1 MKVNL
6 VDGRF
11 FKMWNYLLV
20 IAVALGS
27 DAARILGFFPT
38 PSISHQVAFRPLTH
52 ELARRGHEVVVV
64 TTDPVYPKGQTPPNL
79 TEIDVHDISYETW
92 RKHFLSTTTG
102 KTDDT
107 YNQISTIIHLFR
119 IIFEQQVLNDEV
131 KDLIR
136 NKNGTFDLLLLEQCV
151 RPAWSLSH
159 VFKTPTILVSSFG
172 EVYDVLGAAGGPNH
186 PLIYPTVLRQK
197 LYQLTLWEK
206 ISELY
211 SHYYFEKIFDEAAMK
226 DNELTK
232 RLFGPDTP
240 TLTELLKN
248 MEMVFLNVHPIWEG
262 NRPVP
267 PNVVFMG
274 GIHQKPEK
282 PLPQELK
289 TYLDS
294 SKNGVIYISFG
305 TNVMPSMLPPER
317 IQILVK
323 VFSKLP
329 YDVLWKYDK
338 DELPGRSKNIRL
350 EKWLPQSDLLRHPK
364 VKMFITQGGLQS
376 TDEAITA
383 GVPLIG
389 VPMLGD
395 QWYNV
400 DHYVHHKIGLRLD
413 METLTEETFMDAV
426 KTILNDDNYRK
437 NIIRLREIMHDQPQ
451 KPLERAV
458 WWAEH
463 VIRHK
468 GAKHL
473 KSSAANLTWA
483 EYYEIE
489 LISILLVAL
498 LSIVLVISSIIY
510 FIWKYVSKNFIT
522 TVKFKKL

>member
-1 MKVNL
+1 MI
-6 VDGRF
+6 
-11 FKMWNYLLV
+11 KMWLYVLIVTV
-20 IAVALGS
+20 IS
-27 DAARILGFFPT
+27 TDAARILGYFPT
-38 PSISHQVAFRPLTH
+38 PSLSHQVVFRPLTQ
-52 ELARRGHEVVVV
+52 ELAKRGHEVIVV
-64 TTDPVYPKGQTPPNL
+64 TTDPAFPKGQTPPNL
-79 TEIDVHDISYETW
+79 TEIDVHDISYAVW
-92 RKHFLSTTTG
+92 RKHFLTTTTG
-102 KTDDT
+102 KNDDT
-107 YNQISTIIHLFR
+107 VTQMTAIMTVIQAIH
-119 IIFEQQVLNDEV
+119 EQQLFNDEV
-131 KDLIR
+131 NALIKS
-136 NKNGTFDLLLLEQCV
+136 KNNTFDLVLLEQCF
-151 RPAWSLSH
+151 RPAWVLTH
-159 VFKTPTILVSSFG
+159 IFKAPTVFVSS
-172 EVYDVLGAAGGPNH
+172 LGAVFGMYEAFGAPGH
-186 PLIYPTVLRQK
+186 PLLYPINTRQK
-197 LYQLTLWEK
+197 LYNLSPFEK
-206 ISELY
+206 ISEFY
-211 SHYYFEKIFDEAAMK
+211 NHYFFENLFDSFIEHNDKLNRKI
-226 DNELTK
+226 
-232 RLFGPDTP
+232 FGPDTP
-240 TLTELLKN
+240 SVRDCAKDIDMML
-248 MEMVFLNVHPIWEG
+248 VNVHPIWED

-274 GIHQKPEK
+274 GIHEKPEK
-282 PLPQELK
+282 PLPKELK

-426 KTILNDDNYRK
+426 KTILNDDSYRK

>member
-1 MKVNL
+1 
-6 VDGRF
+6 
-11 FKMWNYLLV
+11 MWLFILTITV
-20 IAVALGS
+20 ISSVS

-38 PSISHQVAFRPLTH
+38 PSISHQVAFRPLVH
-52 ELARRGHEVVVV
+52 ELARRGHEVIVV
-64 TTDPVYPKGQTPPNL
+64 TTDPVYPKGQAPKNL
-79 TEIDVHDISYETW
+79 TEIDVHDISYEIW

-102 KTDDT
+102 KNDDLFT
-107 YNQISTIIHLFR
+107 QANTVMELFST
-119 IIFEQQVLNDEV
+119 IFEQQVLTDEV
-131 KDLIR
+131 KELL
-136 NKNGTFDLLLLEQCV
+136 NGTKSNFDLLLLEACV
-151 RPAWSLSH
+151 RPLLALTH
-159 VFKTPTILVSSFG
+159 VFKAPTIVVSSFG
-172 EVYDVLGAAGGPNH
+172 GLYTVFDAVGAPTQQILYPSSLRQRVYDLS
-186 PLIYPTVLRQK
+186 
-197 LYQLTLWEK
+197 LWEK
-206 ISELY
+206 INELY
-211 SHYYFEKIFDEAAMK
+211 NYYYLNKLFDDSIVKEEAMIR
-226 DNELTK
+226 

-240 TLTELLKN
+240 SLDELLKN
-248 MEMVFLNVHPIWEG
+248 MDMLFLNVHPIWER

-274 GIHQKPEK
+274 GIHQNPTK

-426 KTILNDDNYRK
+426 KTILNDDSYRK

>member
-1 MKVNL
+1 MEIFL
-6 VDGRF
+6 L
-11 FKMWNYLLV
+11 LLV
-20 IAVALGS
+20 LASVS

-38 PSISHQVAFRPLTH
+38 PSISHQVAFRPLVH
-52 ELARRGHEVVVV
+52 ELARRGHEVIVV
-64 TTDPVYPKGQTPPNL
+64 TTDPVYPKGQAPQNL
-79 TEIDVHDISYETW
+79 IEIDVHDISYGKWGE
-92 RKHFLSTTTG
+92 FLKLTTG
-102 KTDDT
+102 KSD
-107 YNQISTIIHLFR
+107 STFGQMDAVMGLYGK
-119 IIFEQQVLNDEV
+119 IFEVQLQNDV
-131 KDLIR
+131 IR
-136 NKNGTFDLLLLEQCV
+136 DIIQNKNDTFDLLLLENCV
-151 RPAWSLSH
+151 RPSWVLTH
-159 VFKTPTILVSSFG
+159 VIKAPAIFVSSFG
-172 EVYDVLGAAGGPNH
+172 GMQGVYGATGAPNQMF
-186 PLIYPTVLRQK
+186 LYPEPIRQR
-197 LYQLTLWEK
+197 LFNLTILEK
-206 ISELY
+206 ITELY
-211 SHYYFEKIFDEAAMK
+211 NTLYLEYRYFYWRVK
-226 DNELTK
+226 DNARNR
-232 RLFGPDTP
+232 RLFGDDVPSVEK
-240 TLTELLKN
+240 LKKN
-248 MEMVFLNVHPIWEG
+248 MDMLFLNLHPAWDN

-267 PNVVFMG
+267 PNFVYMG
-274 GIHQKPEK
+274 GIHQQPEK
-282 PLPQELK
+282 QLPTELK

-426 KTILNDDNYRK
+426 KTILNDDSYRK

>member
-1 MKVNL
+1 
-6 VDGRF
+6 
-11 FKMWNYLLV
+11 MWYALV
-20 IAVALGS
+20 IVLASMS

-38 PSISHQVAFRPLTH
+38 PSISHQVAFRPLIH

-64 TTDPVYPKGQTPPNL
+64 TPDPAFPKGQASPNL

-92 RKHFLSTTTG
+92 TKKFISSTPAG
-102 KTDDT
+102 RNEHT
-107 YNQISTIIHLFR
+107 YNQMDIIMQLFD
-119 IIFEQQVLNDEV
+119 IIFEQQVLADEV
-131 KDLIR
+131 KDLISNR
-136 NKNGTFDLLLLEQCV
+136 NNTFDLLFVEVCV
-151 RPAWSLSH
+151 RPAWALSH
-159 VFKTPTILVSSFG
+159 VLKTPTIFVSSLGGFFG
-172 EVYDVLGAAGGPNH
+172 VHEAVGAPNH
-186 PLIYPTVLRQK
+186 PILYPNSFRQK
-197 LYQLTLWEK
+197 SYQLSLWDK
-206 ISELY
+206 IKELY
-211 SHYYFEKIFDEAAMK
+211 KQYYFESIFAKSAVK
-226 DNELTK
+226 SNELTK
-232 RLFGPDTP
+232 KLFGPDIP
-240 TLTELLKN
+240 SLEELLKN
-248 MEMVFLNVHPIWEG
+248 MDMLFLNVHPIWEG

-282 PLPQELK
+282 ELPKELK

-426 KTILNDDNYRK
+426 KTILNDDSYRK

>member
-1 MKVNL
+1 MN
-6 VDGRF
+6 
-11 FKMWNYLLV
+11 M
-20 IAVALGS
+20 
-27 DAARILGFFPT
+27 
-38 PSISHQVAFRPLTH
+38 Q
-52 ELARRGHEVVVV
+52 
-64 TTDPVYPKGQTPPNL
+64 
-79 TEIDVHDISYETW
+79 
-92 RKHFLSTTTG
+92 ST
-102 KTDDT
+102 
-107 YNQISTIIHLFR
+107 
-119 IIFEQQVLNDEV
+119 IFEQQILNEEV
-131 KDLIR
+131 QDII
-136 NKNGTFDLLLLEQCV
+136 KNQNNTFDLLLIEQCF
-151 RPAWSLSH
+151 RSTWGLTH
-159 VFKTPTILVSSFG
+159 VIKAPVISVSSFG
-172 EVYDVLGAAGGPNH
+172 GIYGIYDKLGAPSH
-186 PLIYPTVLRQK
+186 PLIYPDVVRQR
-197 LYQLTLWEK
+197 LYDLTIWEK
-206 ISELY
+206 IGELY
-211 SHYYFEKIFDEAAMK
+211 HNYYMNNMFDSYIEVENRSNRK
-226 DNELTK
+226 
-232 RLFGPDTP
+232 LFGPDTP
-240 TLTELLKN
+240 SVTELVKYMDML
-248 MEMVFLNVHPIWEG
+248 FLNVHPIWED

-282 PLPQELK
+282 QLPKELK

-426 KTILNDDNYRK
+426 KTILNDDSYRK